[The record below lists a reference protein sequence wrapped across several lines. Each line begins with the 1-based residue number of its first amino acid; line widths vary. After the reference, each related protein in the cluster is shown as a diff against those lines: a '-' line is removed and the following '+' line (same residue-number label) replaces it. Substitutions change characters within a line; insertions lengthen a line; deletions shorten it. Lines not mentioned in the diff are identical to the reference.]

1 MKKFKHYLMTIAS
14 SLVLLMLCAFVS
26 CTGSDGDDGTATVSS
41 LTVSESQLSFVK
53 DAQTQK
59 FSVQSNVTWAVSGA
73 ASWCTITPEYNSIG
87 DVNKVVTL
95 DVAVTANDTY
105 DSRSCTLTVTAGTQT
120 KTIIVTQSNKDG
132 VILDNVSIT
141 ADPLGGTLVL
151 NLKTTAP
158 YTAASSDSW
167 IQQVATRAL
176 SDTTVTLHVD
186 ANYTKASRVGTVV
199 FTVGSATQTL
209 TVTQDTAITSVGP
222 DYIDPDATG
231 MSSDATVLA
240 KQIVAG
246 WNLGN
251 TLEAYNSNVT
261 SETLSSEWSWQ
272 STKTTQEIIDLVK
285 ASGFNAVRIPCAW
298 THHLSDA
305 ATNTIDPAWLARVKE
320 IVDYAVNDGMYA
332 IINIHW
338 DGGWLEVKGFTDTS
352 ESNIS
357 AVESRQRVLWKQIAK
372 YFRGYDEHLMFAGLN
387 EPGQDG
393 VVSNYQNLSTAQC
406 NALIRYEQTFVDV
419 VRATGGKNHYRN
431 LIVQGPRTDIDNTYE
446 SYYTLPTDKVDN
458 RMMVEVH
465 YYAPYNFALDTS
477 TSTGYFYWGS
487 DNHLS
492 SSSHNSTWGEQS
504 YVDTEFAKMKSKYAA
519 KGIPVILGEYG
530 ANRRDISGISG
541 ESQSKHNSSIQLF
554 YEYVTRQAKNN
565 GMVPFVWDTN
575 ALSLPSMAI
584 INRSGLSVFGT
595 YALKGIQ
602 AGAAAGTYPF

>member
-1 MKKFKHYLMTIAS
+1 MKTIKHYLSMILSACIM
-14 SLVLLMLCAFVS
+14 LLMTAFTS
-26 CTGSDGDDGTATVSS
+26 CTSSDGDGGTASDPT
-41 LTVSESQLSFVK
+41 LTVTESQLSFVK

-59 FSVQSNVTWAVSGA
+59 FSVKSNVAWTISGA
-73 ASWCTITPEYNSIG
+73 ASWCTVSPEYNNIG

-95 DVAVTANDTY
+95 DVAVTANDSY

-120 KTIIVTQSNKDG
+120 KTVIVTQSNKDG
-132 VILDNVSIT
+132 VILDSTTVT
-141 ADPLGGTLVL
+141 AAPAGGNLIL
-151 NLKTTAP
+151 KLKTTAP
-158 YTAASSDSW
+158 YTAAPSDSW
-167 IQQVATRAL
+167 IQQVTTRTL
-176 SDTTVTLHVD
+176 TDTTVTLHVD
-186 ANYTKASRVGTVV
+186 ANYTQVSRIGTVV

-209 TVTQDTAITSVGP
+209 TVKQDTASTIP
-222 DYIDPDATG
+222 DYIAPDQDG

-240 KQIVAG
+240 KKMYAG

-251 TLEAYNSNVT
+251 TMEAYNANVT

-272 STKTTQEIIDLVK
+272 NTKTTQKIIDFVK
-285 ASGFNAVRIPCAW
+285 ASSFNAVRIPCAW

-320 IVDYAVNDGMYA
+320 IVDYVVNDGMYA

-352 ESNIS
+352 ESNVS
-357 AVESRQRVLWKQIAK
+357 AVENRQKVLWKQIAK

-387 EPGQDG
+387 EPGQDSA
-393 VVSNYQNLSTAQC
+393 VSNYKNLSTAQC
-406 NALIRYEQTFVDV
+406 NALIRYEQAFVDA
-419 VRATGGKNHYRN
+419 VRATGGKNYYRN

-446 SYYTLPTDKVDN
+446 DYYTLPTDKVSN

-465 YYAPYNFALDTS
+465 YYAPYNFTLDTG
-477 TSTGYFYWGS
+477 TSSGYFYWGS

-492 SSSHNSTWGEQS
+492 SSSHNSTWGEQD
-504 YVDTEFAKMKSKYAA
+504 YVDTEFAKMKTKYVS

-530 ANRRDISGISG
+530 ANWRDIASISG
-541 ESQSKHNSSIQLF
+541 ESQAKHNSSIQLF
-554 YEYVTRQAKNN
+554 YEYVTKQAKNN
-565 GMVPFVWDTN
+565 GMVPFAWDTN
-575 ALSLPSMAI
+575 GLSQPCMTI

-595 YALKGIQ
+595 YAYQGIK